1 MRVLVTGASGRIG
14 RHVTE
19 RLLADGRS
27 VRALVVRGDPRRPLI
42 ERTGVEFVEGALA
55 DEAALRKAVDGA
67 DAVIH
72 VAAALTT
79 RNHVDDEY
87 FETNVAGT
95 YRLLSAIRDRGCDVG
110 RFVYIS
116 SDAVYWSGGVVPAE
130 YLPVDEEHPR
140 RPGSV
145 YGASK
150 LAAEELAL
158 SFWRAHGLPVTIV
171 RPSATADAAELVD
184 ANSVFGARMFVAPAI
199 RAMESS
205 RSGVPDA
212 NLLAALRA
220 HDDGRPRLFVTA
232 DAEGRT
238 ARMSLNDA
246 RDAAA
251 GIVSALDSPDAVG
264 TAFNVGPAGSH
275 DEAELLNYLGER
287 LHVPVVV
294 IRTPRARPS
303 WVVSSERAGRV
314 LGYRPT
320 WTVFDMV
327 DEALAG
333 EGGGP

>member
-1 MRVLVTGASGRIG
+1 MNVLVTGASGRIG

-19 RLLADGRS
+19 RLLADSRS
-27 VRALVVRGDPRRPLI
+27 VRALVVPDDPRRPLI
-42 ERTGVEFVEGALA
+42 ERPGVEFVEGSLGE
-55 DEAALRKAVDGA
+55 EASVRKAVDGA
-67 DAVIH
+67 EAVIH
-72 VAAALTT
+72 LAAALTT

-95 YRLLSAIRDRGCDVG
+95 YRLLSAIRDRGGQVG
-110 RFVYIS
+110 RFLYIS
-116 SDAVYWSGGVVPAE
+116 SDAVYWSGGAAPAE

-184 ANSVFGARMFVAPAI
+184 ADSVFGARMFVPSAI
-199 RAMESS
+199 RAMEAS
-205 RSGVPDA
+205 RSGVADRD
-212 NLLAALRA
+212 LLSALRT
-220 HDDGRPRLFVTA
+220 HDDGRSRLFVTA
-232 DAEGRT
+232 DMDGRT

-251 GIVSALDSPDAVG
+251 GIVRALDSDDAVG
-264 TAFNVGPAGSH
+264 AAFNLGPAGSH
-275 DEAELLNYLGER
+275 DEADLLAYIGER
-287 LHVPVVV
+287 LDVPVVTV
-294 IRTPRARPS
+294 RTPRARPS

-314 LGYRPT
+314 FGYRPT
-320 WTVFDMV
+320 RTVFDMV
-327 DEALAG
+327 DEALGG
-333 EGGGP
+333 EGA